1 MSELWAPTT
10 LINLFLENYMKKYII
25 FVCGIWKNS
34 KYFSLVG
41 YDLSEQEDRQ
51 PCWYIY
57 SQIYQNTHHWNFVL
71 IVQGSW

>member
-41 YDLSEQEDRQ
+41 YDLSEQEER
-51 PCWYIY
+51 
-57 SQIYQNTHHWNFVL
+57 
-71 IVQGSW
+71 

>member
-1 MSELWAPTT
+1 MKRINPIKTLCYITFKMSKLWAPTT

-41 YDLSEQEDRQ
+41 YDLSEQEER
-51 PCWYIY
+51 
-57 SQIYQNTHHWNFVL
+57 
-71 IVQGSW
+71 